1 MNGPVPQ
8 GNAAPGATKKGG
20 KGGLIVILALVAVAG
35 FVVVAGVGT
44 VLFLKRD
51 AIMAKFKKTEVVQNN
66 GTETEPTN
74 VSPQP
79 SSPAPEVVKPN
90 PPAPKPVEPSK
101 PVVKPVEPPKPPVA
115 TVPKE
120 TIQPKP
126 ADVKPATLPKQE
138 TVEFGLA
145 DQTEKP
151 NTATTANTNQPAT
164 TQTNPS
170 PWKRFANGAKEFGQN
185 VAKDTKEFGQNV
197 AHHFVPSTQNT
208 QPEAQQTT
216 QPEVQQTTQPE
227 VQQPVQP
234 VVQQPVQPV
243 PQVTQPVQ
251 PVAQQGTEVA
261 TLSVNGFKRMGSFD
275 DGGVVLFG
283 ANDGRNTSF
292 FKELSK
298 NEEFKAV
305 GFQEA
310 SKNVQQWCDQ
320 ISEIQ
325 GNGPAF
331 IIVSI
336 SVNRNDFQFK
346 KMMPDLV
353 KNLPSNNAA
362 ILLATANEDVVDEVR
377 KNCDAVGL
385 FYRKW
390 GSNKEL
396 VAYIVGLKKELG
408 W

>member
-1 MNGPVPQ
+1 M
-8 GNAAPGATKKGG
+8 
-20 KGGLIVILALVAVAG
+20 LILALVGVAA
-35 FVVVAGVGT
+35 FVVIGGVGT

-51 AIMAKFKKTEVVQNN
+51 AIMAKFKKPGVVQNS

-79 SSPAPEVVKPN
+79 PAPAPEVVKPN
-90 PPAPKPVEPSK
+90 PPAPKPVEPPK

-120 TIQPKP
+120 TVPNRP
-126 ADVKPATLPKQE
+126 ADVKPATPPKQE
-138 TVEFGLA
+138 NVEFGLA

-151 NTATTANTNQPAT
+151 NAKAPQTEATKP
-164 TQTNPS
+164 
-170 PWKRFANGAKEFGQN
+170 
-185 VAKDTKEFGQNV
+185 
-197 AHHFVPSTQNT
+197 
-208 QPEAQQTT
+208 
-216 QPEVQQTTQPE
+216 
-227 VQQPVQP
+227 VQQPAQ
-234 VVQQPVQPV
+234 
-243 PQVTQPVQ
+243 QVTQPVQ
-251 PVAQQGTEVA
+251 QVTQPVVQQGQ
-261 TLSVNGFKRMGSFD
+261 NGLMRLGSFE

-292 FKELSK
+292 FRELSK
-298 NEEFKAV
+298 NETFKAV

-320 ISEIQ
+320 LGEIQ

-331 IIVSI
+331 VIVSI

-346 KMMPDLV
+346 KMMQGLI
-353 KNLPSNNAA
+353 KTLPSNNAVV
-362 ILLATANEDVVDEVR
+362 LLATSNEDVMDEVR
-377 KNCDAVGL
+377 QNCDTVGM

-396 VAYIVGLKKELG
+396 VTYIVDLKKELG